1 MINVNILNNIIKGIT
16 DQIPLVH
23 SYYTVSPY
31 DVWNIKDVQFGSVSF
46 VITKVTTRQSTT
58 TYDATI
64 YYADRLL
71 ENNAN
76 RDSVYSDAATVIQTI
91 VGALNQADDYLEVS
105 YPVGI
110 TLFEQEFVE
119 KTAGGYANLSISAKG
134 MGECFEDDFT
144 VPEIIA
150 TSAYFTKEQIT
161 ELFPLRTQL
170 ATVAFS
176 GSFND
181 LKDTPNLATIE
192 TVNGLAEA
200 VVQSTSSL
208 AAELN
213 QKVSVGYFDS
223 WADGIEAELS
233 ERVTRQDFNNLVEA
247 TETATDNL
255 TYEVEKKF
263 DTLRTDI
270 TDQIDTIRNDL
281 DNKVGSA
288 YFENWKDGIET
299 AIEDAPTGQE
309 FNAVLNAIDNL
320 GVQVDNLPTRQDYNQ
335 VVNDVNDIKTDL
347 DTRPTRQ
354 DYNQVVNDVND
365 IKTDLDT
372 RPTRQDFNN
381 LLETTET
388 VTGNLAV
395 ELDKK
400 VDDAYFE
407 TVKDNIEAQLTNS
420 VSKQSFNNLYET
432 VETVTGQLAAQIN
445 DKLTAVV
452 FEEWK
457 KSTDIENR
465 VTQAQYDELFETVRQ
480 ATSQLAGQITQCV
493 SKAYF
498 DGWADTVEAQLLNS
512 VSQQQFDELIE
523 ATKSTTGKLAV
534 EIENKFDSLY
544 NAVETVTGQLATQI
558 KDKLDSAVF
567 YTFKTLVESVLDS
580 KTNKQD
586 FDNLYEA
593 VKDVTGNLAV
603 ELDKKLDDNYFEG
616 WRDGI
621 EAELSERV
629 TKQDFNNLA
638 ENIDYTREVLEEKLL
653 LYESKILLYLQS
665 DKFETAL
672 MDIVTPIILEYA
684 TTALDY
690 YTRAEMDALL
700 SNLNLEGYYTKE
712 EIDAKLENLDL
723 TEYYT
728 KTEIDDKFTAIDDIL
743 NNVLY
748 NY

>member
-1 MINVNILNNIIKGIT
+1 MLNINILNNLIKGIT

-31 DVWNIKDVQFGSVSF
+31 DSWNVKECKYGSVSF
-46 VITKVTTRQSTT
+46 VVTRVNTRQSTT

-110 TLFEQEFVE
+110 TLFEQDFADRL
-119 KTAGGYANLSISAKG
+119 AGGYANLSISAKG

-176 GSFND
+176 GSFSD
-181 LKDTPNLATIE
+181 LKDVPNLATVE

-213 QKVSVGYFDS
+213 QKVSAGYFDS
-223 WADGIEAELS
+223 WADGIEAAIEDAPTGQEFNSVLNALDNLG
-233 ERVTRQDFNNLVEA
+233 VQIDDLPTRQQ
-247 TETATDNL
+247 
-255 TYEVEKKF
+255 F

-270 TDQIDTIRNDL
+270 TDQLDTVRHDL

-288 YFENWKDGIET
+288 YFENWKDGIEA

-309 FNAVLNAIDNL
+309 FNSVLNALDNL
-320 GVQVDNLPTRQDYNQ
+320 GVQIDDLPTKQDYNQ
-335 VVNDVNDIKTDL
+335 VVNDVNDVKTDL
-347 DTRPTRQ
+347 E
-354 DYNQVVNDVND
+354 
-365 IKTDLDT
+365 T

-381 LLETTET
+381 LFEATESATGNLAVEIEKKFDTLYNAVET

-395 ELDKK
+395 QLDKK

-407 TVKDNIEAQLTNS
+407 TVKDNIEAQLANS
-420 VSKQSFNNLYET
+420 VSKQSFDNLYEA
-432 VETVTGQLAAQIN
+432 VETVTGQLAAEIN
-445 DKLTAVV
+445 NKLTAAV

-465 VTQAQYDELFETVRQ
+465 VTQAQYDELFE
-480 ATSQLAGQITQCV
+480 
-493 SKAYF
+493 
-498 DGWADTVEAQLLNS
+498 
-512 VSQQQFDELIE
+512 
-523 ATKSTTGKLAV
+523 
-534 EIENKFDSLY
+534 
-544 NAVETVTGQLATQI
+544 
-558 KDKLDSAVF
+558 
-567 YTFKTLVESVLDS
+567 
-580 KTNKQD
+580 
-586 FDNLYEA
+586 A
-593 VKDVTGNLAV
+593 VKTTTGNLAA
-603 ELDKKLDDNYFEG
+603 EIKSKLDITLFEAFKNAIQKEINSKADNQDFNNLTQVVIDSTTFLTAALDAKLDDNYFDS
-616 WRDGI
+616 WADGI

-629 TKQDFNNLA
+629 TRQAFDNFRENVYDKEEIDTLLA
-638 ENIDYTREVLEEKLL
+638 PYLTKLNEFLNSDETKEIIIEHIKPIVEE
-653 LYESKILLYLQS
+653 YLS
-665 DKFETAL
+665 
-672 MDIVTPIILEYA
+672 
-684 TTALDY
+684 TALDY
-690 YTRAEMDALL
+690 YTKSEMDEILA
-700 SNLNLEGYYTKE
+700 NLRLDEYYTKE
-712 EIDAKLENLDL
+712 ETYNKTEIDAKLENLDL
-723 TEYYT
+723 TEYYTKEETYNKTEIDTKLENLHLEDYYT

>member
-1 MINVNILNNIIKGIT
+1 MINVNILNNIIRGIT

-31 DVWNIKDVQFGSVSF
+31 DVWNVKDVQFGSVSF
-46 VITKVTTRQSTT
+46 VITRVNTRETTT

-76 RDSVYSDAATVIQTI
+76 RDSVHSDAATVIQTI

-110 TLFEQEFVE
+110 TLFEQEFTE
-119 KTAGGYANLSISAKG
+119 KTAGGYANLSISTKG

-181 LKDTPNLATIE
+181 LKDIPDL
-192 TVNGLAEA
+192 VN
-200 VVQSTSSL
+200 
-208 AAELN
+208 
-213 QKVSVGYFDS
+213 
-223 WADGIEAELS
+223 
-233 ERVTRQDFNNLVEA
+233 RQDYNNLVEA
-247 TETATDNL
+247 TENVTGNL
-255 TYEVEKKF
+255 AKEVEKKFDGLYDAVKTVTGSIGSELDKKVDDAYFDDWKKKIETEITNRPTTQSF

-270 TDQIDTIRNDL
+270 IDQLDTVRNDL
-281 DNKVGSA
+281 GNKVGSA
-288 YFENWKDGIET
+288 YFENWKNGIET
-299 AIEDAPTGQE
+299 AIEDAPSGQE
-309 FNAVLNAIDNL
+309 FNSVLNAIDNL
-320 GVQVDNLPTRQDYNQ
+320 GVQVDDLPSKQDYNQVINDVNGIKTDLETRPTKQDFDNLTEAVIYSTSSLAEELNQKVSTSYFDAWADNVENELQNRPTQQDYNQVVNDVQSIQTELVDRPSKQDYNQ

-347 DTRPTRQ
+347 ETRPT
-354 DYNQVVNDVND
+354 
-365 IKTDLDT
+365 
-372 RPTRQDFNN
+372 
-381 LLETTET
+381 
-388 VTGNLAV
+388 
-395 ELDKK
+395 
-400 VDDAYFE
+400 
-407 TVKDNIEAQLTNS
+407 
-420 VSKQSFNNLYET
+420 KQSFDNLYEA
-432 VETVTGQLAAQIN
+432 VETITG
-445 DKLTAVV
+445 D
-452 FEEWK
+452 
-457 KSTDIENR
+457 
-465 VTQAQYDELFETVRQ
+465 
-480 ATSQLAGQITQCV
+480 
-493 SKAYF
+493 
-498 DGWADTVEAQLLNS
+498 
-512 VSQQQFDELIE
+512 
-523 ATKSTTGKLAV
+523 LAV
-534 EIENKFDSLY
+534 EIEKKLSSAYFEAWLEEADIKNKISKEQYDELY
-544 NAVETVTGQLATQI
+544 EAVKDTTGNLAAQI
-558 KDKLDSAVF
+558 KTKLDTAAF
-567 YTFKTLVESVLDS
+567 DAFKTAIQQDINS

-586 FDNLYEA
+586 FDNLTQA
-593 VKDVTGNLAV
+593 VIDSTTFLTAA
-603 ELDKKLDDNYFEG
+603 LDAKLDDTYFEG
-616 WRDGI
+616 WRAGI

-629 TKQDFNNLA
+629 TKQDFDNLA
-638 ENIDYTREVLEEKLL
+638 ENIDYTREVLEEKLM
-653 LYESKILLYLQS
+653 LYESRIILYLQS

-672 MDIVTPIILEYA
+672 MDIVTPIIIEYA

-728 KTEIDDKFTAIDDIL
+728 KTEIDDKFTAIDNIL

-748 NY
+748 EY